1 MTHDNP
7 HPPQLTM
14 RSDLPPDHPP
24 ALIAQIMEIVL
35 ASPFRTVHYAGGADE
50 GLLRA
55 LLADRERLEVTVMD
69 MPDRWETGYAF
80 WYDEREFG
88 GRLPRERPE
97 WLEGVPFYQEGAEDH
112 EIALRDCPW
121 SWQTQFDDIVAF
133 DGRRPPGLVLLF
145 KGAGLV
151 KTGEERIRED
161 GELKLKTRDVHEPL
175 IITHPAYDWETLGDL
190 RVGRWKA
197 GVKSAHEKREARR
210 RGRQRR
216 TAART
221 RL

>member
-1 MTHDNP
+1 MP
-7 HPPQLTM
+7 
-14 RSDLPPDHPP
+14 SDLSPDHPP

-35 ASPFRTVHYAGGADE
+35 ASPFRTLHYTGGADE
-50 GLLRA
+50 GMLRA

-97 WLEGVPFYQEGAEDH
+97 WLEGVPFYQEGASDH
-112 EIALRDCPW
+112 EIALRDWPW
-121 SWQTQFDDIVAF
+121 ESLDQFDRIVAF
-133 DGRRPPGLVLLF
+133 TGCRPPKLVLLF
-145 KGAGLV
+145 GQADTAQVGTTRV
-151 KTGEERIRED
+151 WNYSAHDVEERDNFE
-161 GELKLKTRDVHEPL
+161 KLTL
-175 IITHPAYDWETLGDL
+175 MHPAYDWETLGDL

-197 GVKSAHEKREARR
+197 GVKSAHEKREARG